1 MSDERKE
8 IDMTQLR
15 LKLHFVGTLLL
26 IASLL
31 LAACGGGSA
40 STDSAPAGDAA
51 GETANSEAKV
61 AGSGFVCPEANP
73 RMEVTSEELN
83 LFVWTEYFPEE
94 LIECFELVYGIRVN
108 KDEYSSNEE
117 MYAKLSAGGAVYDIA
132 QPTDYMVQ
140 LMIRQGLI
148 QKLDKDKLKILGN
161 MNPTQLNKPFDPNNE
176 YTIPFQSGTYG
187 IVINTEKVKTLP
199 TKWADL
205 WNEEYAGRMVFL
217 DDARATIGL
226 TLITLGYDVNT
237 KDEKQL
243 EEAKAKLAKLVP
255 GIKLFDSDS
264 PKTSLIAGD
273 TDLGMTWTGE
283 AVLAKRENAKIDYIY
298 PAEGTIEWMD
308 NYVVVK
314 DAPHLDAAYAWFNY
328 TMQGDIFYLMLRD
341 FPYSN
346 PNKAALDYAK
356 DHAADLYSQYMD
368 SPTTNTPPEILAKA
382 FYLAD
387 VGEAAPIYDRIWTE
401 VKGQ

>member
-1 MSDERKE
+1 
-8 IDMTQLR
+8 
-15 LKLHFVGTLLL
+15 
-26 IASLL
+26 
-31 LAACGGGSA
+31 
-40 STDSAPAGDAA
+40 
-51 GETANSEAKV
+51 
-61 AGSGFVCPEANP
+61 
-73 RMEVTSEELN
+73 
-83 LFVWTEYFPEE
+83 
-94 LIECFELVYGIRVN
+94 
-108 KDEYSSNEE
+108 
-117 MYAKLSAGGAVYDIA
+117 
-132 QPTDYMVQ
+132 
-140 LMIRQGLI
+140 
-148 QKLDKDKLKILGN
+148 
-161 MNPTQLNKPFDPNNE
+161 
-176 YTIPFQSGTYG
+176 
-187 IVINTEKVKTLP
+187 
-199 TKWADL
+199 
-205 WNEEYAGRMVFL
+205 
-217 DDARATIGL
+217 
-226 TLITLGYDVNT
+226 
-237 KDEKQL
+237 
-243 EEAKAKLAKLVP
+243 
-255 GIKLFDSDS
+255 
-264 PKTSLIAGD
+264 
-273 TDLGMTWTGE
+273 MTWTGE